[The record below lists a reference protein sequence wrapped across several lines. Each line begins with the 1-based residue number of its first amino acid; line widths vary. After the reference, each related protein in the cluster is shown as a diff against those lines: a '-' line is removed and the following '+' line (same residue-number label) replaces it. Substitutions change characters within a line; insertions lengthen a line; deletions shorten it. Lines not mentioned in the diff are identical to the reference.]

1 MKIKQH
7 AAVLGVVAAGA
18 LLLSACGSDNNA
30 PTPGGSTSSA
40 AGSVACGGKKSVN
53 GDGSSAQG
61 NAMTEFTASYV
72 EACKDFNVAYNVSSS
87 GDGIKNFLSKQVD
100 FAGSDS
106 PLKAD
111 EVTKATERCGGAAP
125 LHLPLV
131 FGPVAI
137 AYNLPGVEGLTLTP
151 DLIAKIFSGAIKN
164 WNDPAIKAANGSAAL
179 PDKAIGVV
187 FRSGQSGTTD
197 NFQKYLAAAAPQAWT
212 KGDGKEFK
220 GGIGDGKAKSADVA
234 SAVKATEGGITY
246 VEVSFAKASKLGIA
260 KLDSG
265 AGAVEL
271 TDASTGKAIANAK
284 LQTTKTPGDLVL
296 DLKALYADKT
306 AGSYP
311 LVLVTYEIVCS
322 KSADADTATALKN
335 FLTVASTSG
344 QDRLPKIGYVP
355 VPSEFRTK
363 LTESIKSIS

>member
-7 AAVLGVVAAGA
+7 AAVLGLVAAGA

-30 PTPGGSTSSA
+30 PGNTGGSTSSA
-40 AGSVACGGKKSVN
+40 AGSIACAGKKSVN

-87 GDGIKNFLSKQVD
+87 GDGIKNFLAKQVD

-111 EVTKATERCGGAAP
+111 EITKATERCAGSAP

-137 AYNLPGVEGLTLTP
+137 AYNLPGVELTLTP
-151 DLIAKIFSGAIKN
+151 DLVAKVFSGVIKT
-164 WNDPAIKAANGSAAL
+164 WNDPAIMAANPSATL
-179 PDKAIGVV
+179 PAKAIGVV

-197 NFQKYLAAAAPQAWT
+197 NFQKYLAAAAPQSWT

-246 VEVSFAKASKLGIA
+246 VEVSFAKSNKLGIA

-265 AGAVEL
+265 AGGVEL
-271 TDASTGKAIANAK
+271 TDASAGKAIANAK
-284 LQTTKTPGDLVL
+284 LQTATTPGDLVL

-311 LVLVTYEIVCS
+311 LVLVTYEIVCA
-322 KSADADTATALKN
+322 KSADADTAAALKN
-335 FLTVASTSG
+335 FLTVASTTG

-355 VPSEFRTK
+355 LPAEFRTK